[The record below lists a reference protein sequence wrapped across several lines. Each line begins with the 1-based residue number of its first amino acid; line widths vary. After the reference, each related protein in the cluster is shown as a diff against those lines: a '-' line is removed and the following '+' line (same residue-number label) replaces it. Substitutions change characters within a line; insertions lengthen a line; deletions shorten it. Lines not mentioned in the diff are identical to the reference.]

1 LIVEDNRGLVGVL
14 RGCLRKHLAQVHG
27 ALLSLLKV
35 KENHSQQSSEL
46 QDAMLRME
54 RLF

>member
-27 ALLSLLKV
+27 ALLSLLKLN
-35 KENHSQQSSEL
+35 ENHRHRNFRTL
-46 QDAMLRME
+46 CHGW
-54 RLF
+54 